1 MARINLKK
9 LVGTEIV
16 SKETVTENIVGRAV
30 KKTKWTVIE
39 AYPYH
44 VRVMRI
50 TEDGRPIYE
59 SFSIGDLI
67 QMGAIETPHPRYGNS
82 YRLYRPGYGGYDDG
96 Q

>member
-1 MARINLKK
+1 MTKINLKG
-9 LVGTEIV
+9 LIGTEITA
-16 SKETVTENIVGRAV
+16 KEIITENIIGRKI
-30 KKTKWTVIE
+30 KKNKWTVIK

-59 SFSIGDLI
+59 SFNIGDLV
-67 QMGAIETPHPRYGNS
+67 QMGAIETTHPRYGNS